1 MTRPRPLPDP
11 VPEPLRQPPVPQT
24 TTPGA
29 EAASRLLADLR
40 TEISRADS
48 KAAVVVAALGM
59 SAGVI
64 SAVLVS
70 QGWTPDRLAR
80 PGAFLWWAG
89 AVLLAAA
96 LLSLSLVVLP
106 RYRVSAWTPGT
117 PLTYFGDI
125 QQAVRQNR
133 LPVALAETERLP
145 MAALLAAL
153 TETSRIAT
161 RKHQWIR
168 AGLIAFWL
176 GALMFPAA
184 LIVG

>member
-1 MTRPRPLPDP
+1 MTRLRREPAPPLPQGA
-11 VPEPLRQPPVPQT
+11 VPGT
-24 TTPGA
+24 
-29 EAASRLLADLR
+29 EAATRLLADLR

-70 QGWTPDRLAR
+70 QDWTPDRLAR
-80 PGAFLWWAG
+80 PGAYLWWGG
-89 AVLLAAA
+89 ATLLTAA

-106 RYRVSAWTPGT
+106 RYRVRAWSPGA

-125 QQAVRQNR
+125 QQAVRLGR
-133 LPVALAETERLP
+133 LPEALAETEQLP
-145 MAALLAAL
+145 MTALLAAL

-176 GALMFPAA
+176 GALMFPVA
-184 LIVG
+184 LAIG